1 MMQRWSAEGQHVC
14 LTCKMLFAY
23 NMSMALHDFMLNEII
38 ARVYFCAFAVMVS
51 QEKIQNGIQ
60 TVTSHHNPLLNH
72 ANQSNTEVNR
82 QLFTKSCETDS
93 RPRAVE

>member
-1 MMQRWSAEGQHVC
+1 
-14 LTCKMLFAY
+14 MLFAY
-23 NMSMALHDFMLNEII
+23 NMSLALHDFMLNEFI

-82 QLFTKSCETDS
+82 QLFTKRCETDS

>member
-23 NMSMALHDFMLNEII
+23 NMSMALHDFMLNKII
-38 ARVYFCAFAVMVS
+38 AHVYFCAFAVMVS